1 ETGLGQGNGDGG
13 GHKLL
18 VQSVALDRTIANNYN
33 VFIKARNKIMAAG
46 VGIFIGYIAVFTG
59 VALGLLY
66 GLRFVK
72 LI

>member
-1 ETGLGQGNGDGG
+1 M
-13 GHKLL
+13 L
-18 VQSVALDRTIANNYN
+18 VQSAALDRTIANNYN

-59 VALGLLY
+59 VTLGLLY